1 MKRAI
6 WPAFATALLLMQGT
20 AFGATLRVCAS
31 PNNLPYSN
39 KAGAG
44 YENKLAQFV
53 AAQLHEK
60 LAYFWTEGRG
70 DYLEKT
76 LLKGKCDV
84 AMGVPVDM
92 PEIATTRPYFSSS
105 FVFVYRTGSEPGLS
119 SIRDVR
125 LRRLKIGVHL
135 LGDND
140 TPPAVALSEEGIV
153 DNVKGFMILGD
164 ISRPNPPARVI
175 DAVADGD
182 IDVAA
187 VWGPLGGYFARH
199 SKVPL
204 TVVPIADTEGFAPL
218 VFRYAIAMGTRPGDV
233 ALRNRLDG
241 LIAAHR
247 TQIRNILMRYGI
259 PFVARNGG

>member
-1 MKRAI
+1 MTRAI
-6 WPAFATALLLMQGT
+6 WPAFVASMLLMLCPATA
-20 AFGATLRVCAS
+20 ATLRVCAS

-44 YENKLAQFV
+44 YENKLAEF
-53 AAQLHEK
+53 AATQLHEK
-60 LAYFWTEGRG
+60 LAYTWTEGRG

-84 AMGVPVDM
+84 VMGVPVGM
-92 PEIATTRPYFSSS
+92 PEIATTRPYFTSS

-119 SIRDVR
+119 SMRDAR

-135 LGDND
+135 LGDDD
-140 TPPAVALSEEGIV
+140 TPPAIALSEEGIV

-187 VWGPLGGYFARH
+187 VWGPLGGYFAKKSR
-199 SKVPL
+199 VPL
-204 TVVPIADTEGFAPL
+204 TVVPIADTQGFAPL
-218 VFRYAIAMGTRPGDV
+218 VFRYAIAMGTRPDEI
-233 ALRNRLDG
+233 ALRNRLDA
-241 LIAAHR
+241 LIATHR
-247 TQIRNILMRYGI
+247 AEIRNILMRYGI
-259 PFVARNGG
+259 PFTGRNGG